1 MTTLVLDVQVGSQAG
16 PEAGEMA
23 TMAAGFEM
31 MGTRAQQRPRTQTVA
46 ERNRERMEAQRRGRR
61 GPTPEVF
68 FAKHIDNS
76 RIVKAD
82 DPERRREMRIFSVVM
97 TVLFALVMVYVWQ
110 HFSAIE
116 IGYKVEAQ
124 KQQVEQLQEKSREL
138 RLSEAQL
145 TEPARI
151 DVMARQLGLATPQAR
166 QVVLNGAVSAQDSG
180 AVMASVHVPALR
192 VR

>member
-1 MTTLVLDVQVGSQAG
+1 
-16 PEAGEMA
+16 MA
-23 TMAAGFEM
+23 TMTAGLEM
-31 MGTRAQQRPRTQTVA
+31 MGTRAQRPRTQTVA
-46 ERNRERMEAQRRGRR
+46 ERNRGLLELQRRGRR

-82 DPERRREMRIFSVVM
+82 DPERRREMRIFSGVM
-97 TVLFALVMVYVWQ
+97 TLLFALVMIYVWQ

-124 KQQVEQLQEKSREL
+124 KQQVEQLQEQSREL
-138 RLSEAQL
+138 RLTEAQL

-151 DVMARQLGLATPQAR
+151 DVMARQLGLDTPQAG
-166 QVVLNGAVSAQDSG
+166 QVVLNGGVAGQDGG
-180 AVMASVHVPALR
+180 AVMASVHVPGFTIR
-192 VR
+192 